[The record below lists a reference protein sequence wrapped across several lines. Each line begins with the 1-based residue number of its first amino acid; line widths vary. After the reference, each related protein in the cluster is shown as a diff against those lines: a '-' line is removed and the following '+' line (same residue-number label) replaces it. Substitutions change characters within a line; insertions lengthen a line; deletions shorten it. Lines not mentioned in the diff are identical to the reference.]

1 MDDCLY
7 TYGGE
12 TIYKLDKRTGEVLAQ
27 GKMDHKSSFAINSPT
42 YAEGMIFVGLAN
54 GCVQAFDAVT
64 LESLWLYEDPLG
76 GQPNCPITYEDGY
89 LYTGFWNREDG
100 NANFV
105 CLTVTD
111 EDPAKTDEASWPRGP
126 TRPRRLLLG
135 GRLRLQKDFVL
146 VGTDDGEAGYTTG
159 HARVLSFDPRSAPSA
174 RRADAAADGR
184 PAQLRDLRP
193 GQRGQPCRYGLFYD
207 EGRLFLRPAC
217 RGRRHVHGGARCA
230 LKLANY
236 ANDPKNPAMSTCTP
250 TIYNG
255 RAYIGVSGTAQFGAY
270 SGHNITVIDL
280 ASMSVA
286 YSVRTQG
293 YPQTSG
299 ILTTA
304 YEAENGYVYVYFF
317 DNYTPGK
324 LRILADK
331 PGQTAPV
338 LITQETDE
346 SSGKHVTYD
355 TPYVLF
361 TPSGA
366 QAAVC
371 HLQPGHRCGRHD
383 LLQERLS
390 LSDGCRQHDGPARGH
405 GAAGRRS
412 TMSARRLRPPVC
424 RSRPFGTM
432 V

>member
-1 MDDCLY
+1 MTFVPD
-7 TYGGE
+7 
-12 TIYKLDKRTGEVLAQ
+12 
-27 GKMDHKSSFAINSPT
+27 S
-42 YAEGMIFVGLAN
+42 EGGLA
-54 GCVQAFDAVT
+54 GTAYFT
-64 LESLWLYEDPLG
+64 TKG
-76 GQPNCPITYEDGY
+76 GYFYGLHVE
-89 LYTGFWNREDG
+89 
-100 NANFV
+100 
-105 CLTVTD
+105 
-111 EDPAKTDEASWPRGP
+111 
-126 TRPRRLLLG
+126 
-135 GRLRLQKDFVL
+135 
-146 VGTDDGEAGYTTG
+146 
-159 HARVLSFDPRSAPSA
+159 
-174 RRADAAADGR
+174 ADGTFTEGS
-184 PAQLRDLRP
+184 LR
-193 GQRGQPCRYGLFYD
+193 
-207 EGRLFLRPAC
+207 
-217 RGRRHVHGGARCA
+217 A

-338 LITQETDE
+338 LITKETDE

-366 QAAVC
+366 QAQYAICSPVIDADGTIYFKNDSAYLMAV
-371 HLQPGHRCGRHD
+371 G
-383 LLQERLS
+383 
-390 LSDGCRQHDGPARGH
+390 
-405 GAAGRRS
+405 S
-412 TMSARRLRPPVC
+412 TMDRLEVTAQPEKTVYHAGQT
-424 RSRPFGTM
+424 FGTM
-432 V
+432 A